1 MSQRLS
7 KYITSFYCFNKSL
20 IVFSETT
27 GSIPISSFEKVTRAP
42 VGIASAS
49 SLRQEL

>member
-7 KYITSFYCFNKSL
+7 KNITSFYCFNKSL
-20 IVFSETT
+20 IVLSVTT
-27 GSIPISSFEKVTRAP
+27 GSIPISSFAKVTGAP

-49 SLRQEL
+49 LLRQEL